1 MRKKKRANMT
11 EQPPN
16 LALRPI
22 LHRLSLAG
30 PTKNLFAIAIATLW
44 VFAAYAQ
51 EKQSIQVRTF
61 DQKLQPLRNVDVSLN
76 GKDYFSVGQ
85 KGVVVVEIN
94 SSDLPIKSVKLKDE
108 KLEAA
113 SWDVSKGVIEIIVRP
128 KSYAMVHFV
137 VQFSDGTRL
146 AKSPVSYKGSTTIN
160 LETDASGEV
169 SIPVPLN
176 EKITG
181 ANQFLIP
188 GLQISRVNLSPQG
201 NMIVVN
207 KPKVQEA
214 PKKSDQGITI
224 QERLKHFDMA
234 NLDSIKSVTVFY
246 AVFKDISMKDLSADD
261 RARLDKKF
269 HELVTQL
276 EDSVAR
282 ENPIYSTISDSSFVT
297 EDIRNLVTNT
307 TNERDALQANRAQ
320 FEEKIKVISNKLEKG
335 ISNFSDEERKNLLSD
350 LDHLEQLLIEN
361 EGKFYQ
367 NQSDYRLAINE
378 LKEKYFDIQNLE
390 TRLSDSEKQRE
401 EEQRKFRQRTFT
413 IAGVLIVFG
422 ALIILLISFSA
433 RLRKQAK
440 DLKAANEEIQTINEN
455 LEAIVVKRTKLL
467 EETNKELDTFLY
479 RASHD
484 LRSPIRS
491 ILGLCNIIDSIPT
504 AELLN
509 RMKGTTM
516 GMDRMLK
523 KLIYISEISQQSAN
537 ITDVQV
543 ADAIHDVKSRLAE
556 MIKDSGVRIN
566 VECPDDITMRTSPAL
581 LENILS
587 NLVENAIFFSMIK
600 DPHHAQVDIRVTTNN
615 NAMEISVYDN
625 GVDIDESIKPG
636 LFDMFFTGHEKAK
649 GNGLGLYAV
658 HKSVMALYGKI
669 RVESEVGRF
678 ARISVVIPQS

>member
-1 MRKKKRANMT
+1 MAR
-11 EQPPN
+11 
-16 LALRPI
+16 
-22 LHRLSLAG
+22 
-30 PTKNLFAIAIATLW
+30 KNLFVFVIATLW
-44 VFAAYAQ
+44 IFTAFAQ

-61 DQKLQPLRNVDVSLN
+61 DQKLQPLRNVEVSLN
-76 GKDYFSVGQ
+76 DKEYFSVGQ
-85 KGVVVVEIN
+85 KGVAVVEIN

-113 SWDVSKGVIEIIVRP
+113 SWDFSKGVIEIIVRP
-128 KSYAMVHFV
+128 KSYAMVHFI
-137 VQFSDGTRL
+137 VQFPDGTRL
-146 AKSPVSYKGSTTIN
+146 AKSPVSYKGSKPID
-160 LETDASGEV
+160 LETDAAGEV
-169 SIPVPLN
+169 NIPVPLN

-181 ANQFLIP
+181 PGQFLIP

-201 NMIVVN
+201 NVIVVN
-207 KPKVQEA
+207 RPKVQEA
-214 PKKSDQGITI
+214 PPKKADQRITI
-224 QERLKHFDMA
+224 QERLRDFDMA
-234 NLDSIKSVTVFY
+234 NLDSIKSLTVFY
-246 AVFKDISMKDLSADD
+246 AVFKDVAMKDLAPDE

-269 HELVTQL
+269 HELVLQL
-276 EDSVAR
+276 GASEAR
-282 ENPIYSTISDSSFVT
+282 SKYPVFSTISDSSFIT
-297 EDIRNLVTNT
+297 EDLRTLVDQT
-307 TNERDALQANRAQ
+307 TNESQALQANRAE
-320 FEEKIKVISNKLEKG
+320 FDEKIRVISNKLEKG
-335 ISNFSDEERKNLLSD
+335 ISNFSADERQSLLSD
-350 LDHLEQLLIEN
+350 LDRLEKLLIEN
-361 EGKFYQ
+361 EGKFYKNQ
-367 NQSDYRLAINE
+367 NDYFDAINE

-422 ALIILLISFSA
+422 ALIVLLISFSA
-433 RLRKQAK
+433 RLRKHAR
-440 DLKAANEEIQTINEN
+440 DLRAANEEIQTINEN
-455 LEAIVVKRTKLL
+455 LEAIVIKRTKLL
-467 EETNKELDTFLY
+467 EESNRELDTFLY

-491 ILGLCNIIDSIPT
+491 ILGLCNIMDSIPT

-523 KLIYISEISQQSAN
+523 KLIYISEISQQSSN
-537 ITDVQV
+537 IQDVQV
-543 ADAIHDVKSRLAE
+543 ADAIHDVKTKLGD
-556 MIKDSGVRIN
+556 MIRDSGVKIN
-566 VECPDDITMRTSPAL
+566 IECPENIAMRTSPAL
-581 LENILS
+581 LENILT
-587 NLVENAIFFSMIK
+587 NLVENAIFFSMLK
-600 DPHHAQVDIRVTTNN
+600 DPHHAQVDVRAITNG

-625 GVDIDESIKPG
+625 GVGIDESIKPR